1 MSHCCR
7 ALGADR
13 VARQTPLPAQTIRTM
28 VQMLD
33 PTSVSD
39 LILRA
44 ILLAGFTCLFRP
56 NSYQLLKW
64 RHVSFSAELDVDG
77 KLHVEVVI
85 AVPDSKSVAFA
96 AALGGASRSV
106 KLKEFS
112 NRDLCL
118 VRTLVVL
125 SNKMGVL
132 DLSLAEAC
140 LQQRFVVKEE
150 CMDWFVFPAVSGGVL
165 SPDKTVSW
173 WECSVFI
180 VFPFTPPNSIPF
192 TPPPITPH
200 PPHPPTLAHPSFF
213 PHNAVLLPP

>member
-1 MSHCCR
+1 
-7 ALGADR
+7 
-13 VARQTPLPAQTIRTM
+13 M

-106 KLKEFS
+106 KLKEFLNRDLCLVRTLVVLSNKMGVS

-118 VRTLVVL
+118 VRTLVIL

-165 SPDKTVSW
+165 SPDKTVS
-173 WECSVFI
+173 
-180 VFPFTPPNSIPF
+180 
-192 TPPPITPH
+192 
-200 PPHPPTLAHPSFF
+200 
-213 PHNAVLLPP
+213 

>member
-1 MSHCCR
+1 MYLPLVVFVYHWCR
-7 ALGADR
+7 ALGAER
-13 VARQTPLPAQTIRTM
+13 VHRQTPLPAQTIRTM

-39 LILRA
+39 LVLRA
-44 ILLAGFTCLFRP
+44 ILLVDFTCLFRP

-64 RHVSFSAELDVDG
+64 RDVSFSAEVDADG

-85 AVPDSKSVAFA
+85 AVPYTKSVAFA

-112 NRDLCL
+112 NRELCL

-125 SNKMGVL
+125 SNKIGVL
-132 DLSLAEAC
+132 DLSLEQAC

-173 WECSVFI
+173 WECSVF
-180 VFPFTPPNSIPF
+180 V
-192 TPPPITPH
+192 
-200 PPHPPTLAHPSFF
+200 
-213 PHNAVLLPP
+213 V